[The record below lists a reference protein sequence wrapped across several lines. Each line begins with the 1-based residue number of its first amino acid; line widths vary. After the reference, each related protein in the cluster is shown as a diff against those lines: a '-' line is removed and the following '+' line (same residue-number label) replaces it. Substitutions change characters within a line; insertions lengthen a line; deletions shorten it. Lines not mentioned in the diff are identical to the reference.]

1 VRSSRPDAFVFL
13 GVGEREADDELDES
27 ELLELPLD
35 ELPELE
41 LLLERERRFGFS
53 TIIYFYFPI
62 NVFNYF
68 WLMQKFL
75 IMIIRN
81 F

>member
-1 VRSSRPDAFVFL
+1 VRSSRADVFVFL

-41 LLLERERRFGFS
+41 LLLDLERRFGFS
-53 TIIYFYFPI
+53 TIII
-62 NVFNYF
+62 CI
-68 WLMQKFL
+68 FL
-75 IMIIRN
+75 
-81 F
+81 